1 MKKDQNKNNEDINQ
15 MAVSLPIGIAIGC
28 MLGIIFDNIGLW
40 LSIGVGLGLIFG
52 SALNK
57 RNEED

>member
-1 MKKDQNKNNEDINQ
+1 MKKDQNKKNEDINQ
-15 MAVSLPIGIAIGC
+15 MAVSLPIGIAIGR
-28 MLGIIFDNIGLW
+28 MLGIAFDNIGLW